1 MENQS
6 IGKEAHSNVRTY
18 VYVFIALAI
27 ITAVELLLSTTS
39 LSRQTLTII
48 FIALSLSKASLVAA
62 FFMHLRSDSR
72 LYTYIFLLPAA
83 MFILFA
89 FLTVAS

>member
-6 IGKEAHSNVRTY
+6 IGHKKSSRVRTY
-18 VYVFIALAI
+18 VLVFISLAI
-27 ITAVELLLSTTS
+27 ITAVEIILTTVS
-39 LSRQTLTII
+39 ISRQTLTIA
-48 FIALSLSKASLVAA
+48 FLALSIAKASLIAA

-72 LYTYIFLLPAA
+72 IYTYIFLLPTV

-89 FLTVAS
+89 LLTVAS